1 MDTQEQDLHRTGPE
15 ESEEYGNLFENAQDA
30 VLTLTAEG
38 ALIHCNPAFERLT
51 GWGKQESVG
60 TRLEGLLHP
69 GDVPR
74 FRDAL
79 LQASEGKQQSQMEL
93 RIRSQSGIE
102 SVLECR
108 LFGVSKS
115 GKGTRVIMISR
126 DISGRKQKEEDLIE
140 SDAKLRSILE
150 SANDAI
156 VFIGSNL
163 EIMSWNRA
171 AQQIFGH
178 FEDTPGRPFE
188 SLLAEQ
194 YRETFHTT
202 IEQLREGGETLLLG
216 KTLELAGL
224 RADGT
229 QFPLELSLAVWMF
242 RGNPIFAAIIRDITK
257 RKSAEASLQKKTGH
271 VQLIQEIAIASNAA
285 ANPEDA
291 MRYTLERICV
301 HSKWPIGHV
310 ILIEDGKP
318 VSTDIWCTKEENK
331 YDKLKRA
338 AVARPVFSETSLIGG
353 IIQNKKSI
361 WIEDLAAEKTF
372 VRADAAAASGLKA
385 LFAFPVLKGSEV
397 VAILEFFSDILG
409 DSDREMVEV
418 LELAGTQLGRVF
430 ERAEALKRLSEAEG
444 RFRQLVE
451 SINAIVWR
459 RSAKSGDFSFV
470 SHQAEKTLGYP
481 LSEWTLNPNFWEEH
495 IHPEDRAWVLS
506 FAQKEVEQKR
516 NHEFDYRMIAA
527 DGRAIWMRNIVR
539 VVVENDEPRE
549 LIGVMIDL
557 TERKKAEDEIRQ
569 SRERLRALSAHLQF
583 VREQERIKIARE
595 VHDDLGQVLSALRM
609 ELSLLNQN
617 LLQSADTAQGQQI
630 MQELGTMSKLVDDT
644 IRSVRRIITELRP
657 EVLDHLD
664 LSSALEWQIQ
674 EFRARTGI
682 KTTFQS
688 TVQNSPLNQ
697 EGVTAIFRILQE
709 TITNVSRHAQASA
722 VQVKLIDNDDSIILE
737 VKDNGRGI
745 TEEETKK
752 TGSFGILGMR
762 ERVLLLGGTLTMKGI
777 PGKGTTVRVEIPL
790 SENR

>member
-1 MDTQEQDLHRTGPE
+1 MDTQEQDLHLQGPD
-15 ESEEYGNLFENAQDA
+15 ESEEYRELFENATDA
-30 VLTLTAEG
+30 VLTLTADGILISWNAAFEKFTG
-38 ALIHCNPAFERLT
+38 WERREWVGNRLESLIHPA
-51 GWGKQESVG
+51 
-60 TRLEGLLHP
+60 
-69 GDVPR
+69 DVPR
-74 FRDAL
+74 FREL
-79 LQASEGKQQSQMEL
+79 LRQIDQGEKPGLLEL
-93 RIRSQSGIE
+93 RMRARKGSE
-102 SVLECR
+102 LLLECSA
-108 LFGVSKS
+108 FGIRR
-115 GKGTRVIMISR
+115 KGRPARVIMFSR
-126 DISGRKQKEEDLIE
+126 DISTRKSNEEGLIE

-163 EIMSWNRA
+163 EILSWNRA

-178 FEDTPGRPFE
+178 FENTPGRPFD
-188 SLLAEQ
+188 SLLAESQ
-194 YRETFHTT
+194 RGTYHATT
-202 IEQLREGGETLLLG
+202 EQLRAGGESLLLG
-216 KTLELAGL
+216 KTLELVGL

-229 QFPLELSLAVWMF
+229 EFPLELSLAVWMF

-257 RKSAEASLQKKTGH
+257 RKSAEEALQKKTGL

-285 ANPEDA
+285 ANPEEA
-291 MRYTLERICV
+291 MRYALDRICA
-301 HSKWPIGHV
+301 HTNWPIGHV
-310 ILIEDGKP
+310 IIVEEGKP
-318 VSTDIWCTKEENK
+318 VSTDFWYTREKDSYEP
-331 YDKLKRA
+331 LKRA
-338 AVARPVFSETSLIGG
+338 AVAHPEFSKTSLIGSV
-353 IIQNKKSI
+353 IKQKKSI
-361 WIEDLAAEKTF
+361 WIQDLPAEKTF
-372 VRADAAAASGLKA
+372 ARAEAAAACGLKV

-397 VAILEFFSDILG
+397 VAILEFFSAIPEK
-409 DSDREMVEV
+409 SDRDIIEV

-430 ERAEALKRLSEAEG
+430 ERAEALKQLSEAEG

-459 RSAKSGDFSFV
+459 RAAKSGEFSFV

-481 LSEWTLNPNFWEEH
+481 LTEWTQNPNFWEEH
-495 IHPEDRAWVLS
+495 IHPDDRAWVLS
-506 FAQKEVEQKR
+506 FAQKEVEDKR
-516 NHEFDYRMIAA
+516 NHEFDYRMVAA

-617 LLQSADTAQGQQI
+617 LLESSDTAPRQQI
-630 MQELGTMSKLVDDT
+630 LQELSTMSKLVDDT

-762 ERVLLLGGTLTMKGI
+762 ERVLLLGGTLTMTGV

>member
-1 MDTQEQDLHRTGPE
+1 MDTQEQNLNVPDSN
-15 ESEEYGNLFENAQDA
+15 ESGEYGPLFENAPDTVFA
-30 VLTLTAEG
+30 LTEEG
-38 ALIHCNPAFERLT
+38 QIVDCNPAFERLT
-51 GWGKQESVG
+51 GWERREWIGN
-60 TRLEGLLHP
+60 RLENLIHP
-69 GDVPR
+69 ADVHR
-74 FRDAL
+74 FRERL
-79 LQASEGKQQSQMEL
+79 LEANEGESPDIFEL
-93 RIRSQSGIE
+93 RIRTRNGLE
-102 SVLECR
+102 SVLECSAFAAR
-108 LFGVSKS
+108 KKS
-115 GKGTRVIMISR
+115 NSQRVIMMSR
-126 DISGRKQKEEDLIE
+126 DVSTRKHKQKELIE
-140 SDAKLRSILE
+140 SDAKLRSVLE

-156 VFIGSNL
+156 VFMGSNL
-163 EIMSWNRA
+163 EVLSWNRA
-171 AQQIFGH
+171 AQQIFGY
-178 FEDTPGRPFE
+178 FEDTPGRPFD
-188 SLLAEQ
+188 SLLAEP
-194 YRETFHTT
+194 YREIYHTT
-202 IEQLREGGETLLLG
+202 IEQLRQGGETLLLG
-216 KTLELAGL
+216 KTLELSGL

-229 QFPLELSLAVWMF
+229 EFPLELSLAVWMF

-257 RKSAEASLQKKTGH
+257 RKSAEEALQKKTGL
-271 VQLIQEIAIASNAA
+271 VQLIQEIAIASNEAVNPDEAMLYALDRICTHSNWPVGHVFRVEAGNPVSSHLWCEKDDRDFETFKNA
-285 ANPEDA
+285 ANAQPRDTE
-291 MRYTLERICV
+291 V
-301 HSKWPIGHV
+301 
-310 ILIEDGKP
+310 
-318 VSTDIWCTKEENK
+318 
-331 YDKLKRA
+331 
-338 AVARPVFSETSLIGG
+338 SLIGRV
-353 IIQNKKSI
+353 IQSKKSI
-361 WIEDLAAEKTF
+361 WIEDLPAETNY
-372 VRADAAAASGLKA
+372 VRASAASEAGFKA
-385 LFAFPVLKGSEV
+385 MYALPVVKGSEV
-397 VAILEFFSDILG
+397 VAVLEFFSDTPAQ
-409 DSDREMVEV
+409 SDHDTIEV

-430 ERAEALKRLSEAEG
+430 ERVEALKQLSEAEG

-459 RSAKSGDFSFV
+459 RAAKSGEFSFV

-481 LSEWTLNPNFWEEH
+481 LKEWTQNPHFWEEH
-495 IHPEDRAWVLS
+495 IHPDDRAWVLT
-506 FAQKEVEQKR
+506 FAQKEVEDKR

-617 LLQSADTAQGQQI
+617 LLESSDTAPRQQI
-630 MQELGTMSKLVDDT
+630 LQELSTMSKLVDDT

-688 TVQNSPLNQ
+688 SVQNSPLNQ
-697 EGVTAIFRILQE
+697 DGVTAIFRILQE

-722 VQVKLIDNDDSIILE
+722 VQIKLIDNDDSIILE

-762 ERVLLLGGTLTMKGI
+762 ERVLLLGGTLTMTGI